1 MMGIGGNVTATF
13 QTKTTRKN
21 ALKEQETVWTNAD
34 TLTGFLDL
42 MSGDAG
48 YRYNAKMQES
58 THVFIADYKPLSGD
72 ITAESARLV
81 IGGKVYEITLI
92 DNPMG
97 LLDGSQWEIY
107 LKYTGGQ

>member
-1 MMGIGGNVTATF
+1 MMGIGGNTTAAI
-13 QTKTTRKN
+13 QTKTIRKN
-21 ALKEQETVWTNAD
+21 ALKEQETVWTTAD

-58 THVFIADYKPLSGD
+58 THVFIADYKPLKGD

-81 IGGKVYEITLI
+81 IGGKVYEITLM

-97 LLDGSQWEIY
+97 LLGGSQWEIY
-107 LKYTGGQ
+107 LRYTGGQ

>member
-1 MMGIGGNVTATF
+1 MMGIGGNTKATF

-21 ALKEQETVWTNAD
+21 ALNEQETVWTDAD

-42 MSGDAG
+42 MSGDA
-48 YRYNAKMQES
+48 RHPYNAKMQES
-58 THVFIADYKPLSGD
+58 THVFIADYKPLNAE

-81 IGGKVYEITLI
+81 IGGKVHEITLI

-97 LLDGSQWEIY
+97 LLGGSQWEIY
-107 LKYTGGQ
+107 LRYTGGQ

>member
-13 QTKTTRKN
+13 QTKTTRLN
-21 ALKEQETVWTNAD
+21 AIKEQETVWMDAG

-42 MSGDAG
+42 IGGDA
-48 YRYNAKMQES
+48 RFHYNAKMQES
-58 THVFIADYKPLSGD
+58 THVFIADYKPLKGD

-97 LLDGSQWEIY
+97 LLGGSHWEIY

>member
-1 MMGIGGNVTATF
+1 MMGIGGNTTAAI

-21 ALKEQETVWTNAD
+21 ALKEQETVWTTAD
-34 TLTGFLDL
+34 TLVGFLDL
-42 MSGDAG
+42 MGGDAG

-58 THVFIADYKPLSGD
+58 THVFIADYKPLKGD

-97 LLDGSQWEIY
+97 LLGGSQWEIY
-107 LKYTGGQ
+107 LRYTGGQ